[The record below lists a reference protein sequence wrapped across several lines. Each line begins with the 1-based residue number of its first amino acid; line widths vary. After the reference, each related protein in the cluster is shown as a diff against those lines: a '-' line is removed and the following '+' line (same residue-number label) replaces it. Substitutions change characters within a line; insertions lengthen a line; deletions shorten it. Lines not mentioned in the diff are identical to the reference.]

1 MKKKFGLHEPYIVG
15 NEKKYLLSCIK
26 DNWVSTSGKFL
37 RLFEKEICKKTKAKF
52 AVPVLNGT
60 IGLHLSLILSKVNT
74 NDEVLVPTITFAATV
89 NSIIYLK
96 AEPIFMDVDENF
108 NIDEKKTIEFIK
120 KKTCLRNGETINLK
134 TKKKVKAIM
143 IVHTFGNPANFE
155 NLYSLCKK
163 RNIKI
168 IEDAAESLGSV
179 YKKGKFKNC
188 HTGTIGDFGVFSFNG
203 NKIIT
208 AGNGGILLTKNKNN
222 YNKANYLITQSK
234 DDNIRFIHNNV
245 GYNYKLSNLSAALG
259 LAQVE
264 QLESF
269 LKKKKEI
276 RNLYKN
282 YLRNSK
288 NIELIDTPKYSKNNY
303 WLNLIRIKTKKSI
316 LKVISELKKY
326 NIDTRPIWQPNHL
339 QLPFRKFNRF
349 NLKNYKTNIK
359 DVLCIPSSASLK
371 KKDIKKISNIIK
383 KICK

>member
-1 MKKKFGLHEPYIVG
+1 MKKKFGLHEPYFVG

-37 RLFEKEICKKTKAKF
+37 KLFEKEICKKTKAKF

-74 NDEVLVPTITFAATV
+74 HDEVLVPTITFAATV

-155 NLYSLCKK
+155 NLYLLCKK

-276 RNLYKN
+276 RNLYKY

-288 NIELIDTPKYSKNNY
+288 NIELIDTPKYSKSNY
-303 WLNLIRIKTKKSI
+303 WLNLIRIKTKKNK

-326 NIDTRPIWQPNHL
+326 NIDTRPIWHPNHL

-371 KKDIKKISNIIK
+371 KNDIKKISNIIK